1 MRTLRLFAV
10 PMVAALALVAGC
22 GSDTTADGGTDVDTS
37 AGGEANDPSPSSDES
52 EPTAA
57 EPTAAEPSE
66 ESGEDEAIGTVLVST
81 ALAVEA
87 GDYPGPP
94 VPQAAEVS
102 DAADLAAVFSA
113 APGIEEVVAEL
124 EASAP
129 DPESRLFA
137 YVVGAC
143 IVSDVSLEVRGKKV
157 QMVVH
162 GNTGI
167 RCEPPPVTMV
177 VFEVPPDAVPADAVP
192 SQAVIK

>member
-10 PMVAALALVAGC
+10 PVIAALALVAGC
-22 GSDTTADGGTDVDTS
+22 GGDTTPDGGTDVDTS
-37 AGGEANDPSPSSDES
+37 SGADAAPSAPEPSAPDEGDES
-52 EPTAA
+52 GDDP
-57 EPTAAEPSE
+57 
-66 ESGEDEAIGTVLVST
+66 IGTVLVSVP
-81 ALAVEA
+81 LAVEA

-94 VPQAAEVS
+94 APKAAEVA
-102 DAADLAAVFSA
+102 DAAELAAVFSA
-113 APGIEEVVAEL
+113 AQGVEEAAAAL
-124 EASAP
+124 EASTP

-143 IVSDVSLEVRGKKV
+143 VVEDVSLEVKDTKV

-177 VFEVPPDAVPADAVP
+177 VFEVAPDAVPADAVP